1 MTPPHKKIYFAKDQC
16 WDHWAQF
23 IMKNLLEGLDDNFFK
38 KLANIFCSKISY
50 QIMATWRMLVNF
62 CFLLN
67 RNLVAFSYLVSGL
80 VFIFS
85 DFRHK
90 KHPMITVKIVK
101 VRIILAKNVYI
112 NYTAAGK
119 YELSHTNYNNDL
131 NKLQVMTYRDELKS
145 YNQWHMARTTA
156 TDS

>member
-1 MTPPHKKIYFAKDQC
+1 
-16 WDHWAQF
+16 
-23 IMKNLLEGLDDNFFK
+23 
-38 KLANIFCSKISY
+38 
-50 QIMATWRMLVNF
+50 MATWRMLVNF

-90 KHPMITVKIVK
+90 KHPTITVKIVK
-101 VRIILAKNVYI
+101 VRIILAKSVHV
-112 NYTAAGK
+112 NYTAADK

-145 YNQWHMARTTA
+145 YNQ
-156 TDS
+156 